1 MNLKHPHITI
11 VGGGMTGLSAA
22 FYLAKAI
29 QAERLPIRVT
39 LVEAS
44 DRLGGKVRTEHRGGF
59 IIEQGPDSLLAR
71 KKAAPQLIADLGL
84 EHETIRNQT
93 GQSYILHQN
102 RLFPIPEGAVMG
114 IPTKLTPF
122 ATTSLISPLGK
133 MRALIGD
140 LLLPRS
146 PSQADQSAGHFF
158 RRRLGDEIVE
168 RLIEPLLSGIYAGNI
183 DQLSLMATFPQ
194 FYHQE
199 QKYRSLMIGM
209 KKAALQTKKGEKG
222 ESQGAFLTLKRGLHA
237 LIEAIVDHLPP
248 SSIHLNKAL
257 NRIEKAENGY
267 TLYFQDGSSIA
278 TDAVILAVPH
288 HVTTQVLAHCP
299 FLQIK
304 REVTATS
311 VATVALAF
319 DAKDIHIPYE
329 GTGFV
334 VPRTSKHTITACT
347 WTHKKWPHTT
357 PEGKVLIR
365 CYVGRSGD
373 QTIVDQSDETI
384 VQTVLND
391 LRTVTPIKGNPLF
404 HIVTRWREGMPQYAV
419 GHKAWLKHVY
429 EQFDKHL
436 PGIRLAGAS
445 YEGIGLPDCI
455 EQGKKAAFETLDH
468 IKTRLL

>member
-22 FYLAKAI
+22 FYLAKTI
-29 QAERLPIRVT
+29 QAERLPIRFT

-44 DRLGGKVRTEHRGGF
+44 GRLGGKVRTEHRDGF

-71 KKAAPQLIADLGL
+71 KKAGPQLIAELGL
-84 EHETIRNQT
+84 EHETVRNQT
-93 GQSYILHQN
+93 GQSYILHHN

-114 IPTKLTPF
+114 IPTRLTPF
-122 ATTSLISPLGK
+122 AATPVISPLGK
-133 MRALIGD
+133 MRALLGD

-146 PSQADQSAGHFF
+146 PQHADQSVGHFF
-158 RRRLGDEIVE
+158 RRRLGNEIVE

-209 KKAALQTKKGEKG
+209 KKTAPQTKKGEA
-222 ESQGAFLTLKRGLHA
+222 QGAFLTLKRGLSS
-237 LIEAIVDHLPP
+237 LVEAITDHLSPAA
-248 SSIHLNKAL
+248 IRLNTAL
-257 NRIEKAENGY
+257 TRIEKAESGY
-267 TLYFQDGSSIA
+267 TLYFRDGNSIA

-288 HVTTQVLAHCP
+288 DVTTHVLAHYP
-299 FLQIK
+299 FLHLN
-304 REVTATS
+304 RDVTATS

-334 VPRTSKHTITACT
+334 VTRTSKHTITACT

-365 CYVGRSGD
+365 SYVGRAGD

-384 VQTVLND
+384 VQTVLHD
-391 LRTVTPIKGNPLF
+391 LQAVTPIKGNPLF
-404 HIVTRWREGMPQYAV
+404 YIVTRWREGMPQYVV
-419 GHKAWLKHVY
+419 GHKEWLKQVHD
-429 EQFDKHL
+429 QLDKHL

-445 YEGIGLPDCI
+445 YEGVGLPDCI
-455 EQGKKAAFETLDH
+455 EQGKKAAMQTIDH

>member
-1 MNLKHPHITI
+1 MNHKQPHVTI

-22 FYLAKAI
+22 FYLAKTI
-29 QAERLPIRVT
+29 QAERLPIRFT

-44 DRLGGKVRTEHRGGF
+44 ERLGGKVRTERWDGF
-59 IIEQGPDSLLAR
+59 IIERGPDSLLAR

-84 EHETIRNQT
+84 KHETVRNQT
-93 GQSYILHQN
+93 GQSYILHHN
-102 RLFPIPEGAVMG
+102 RLYPIPEGAVMG

-122 ATTSLISPLGK
+122 ATTTLISPLGK
-133 MRALIGD
+133 MRALLGD

-146 PSQADQSAGHFF
+146 PQQADQSVGHFF
-158 RRRLGDEIVE
+158 RRRLGNEIVE

-209 KKAALQTKKGEKG
+209 KKAVPQTKKGEPQ
-222 ESQGAFLTLKRGLHA
+222 QGAFLTFKRGLYS
-237 LIEAIVDHLPP
+237 LVEAIMDHLPP
-248 SSIHLNKAL
+248 DTIRLNAAL
-257 NRIEKAENGY
+257 SRIEKAESGY
-267 TLYFQDGSSIA
+267 ALYFRDGSSIA

-288 HVTTQVLAHCP
+288 DVTTKVLAHYP
-299 FLQIK
+299 FS
-304 REVTATS
+304 RMTRGVPATS

-319 DAKDIHIPYE
+319 DADDIHIPYE

-334 VPRTSKHTITACT
+334 VTRTSKQTITACT

-365 CYVGRSGD
+365 SYVGRAGD
-373 QTIVDQSDETI
+373 QTIVEQSDETI

-391 LRTVTPIKGNPLF
+391 LQAVTPTKGSPLF
-404 HIVTRWREGMPQYAV
+404 HVVTRWCEGMPQYVV
-419 GHKAWLKHVY
+419 GHKEWLKHVQ
-429 EQFDKHL
+429 EQLVKHL

-455 EQGKKAAFETLDH
+455 EQGKKAAIQTIDD

>member
-11 VGGGMTGLSAA
+11 VGGGITGLSAA
-22 FYLAKAI
+22 FYLAKTI
-29 QAERLPIRVT
+29 QEERLPIRFT

-44 DRLGGKVRTEHRGGF
+44 DRLGGKVHTEQRDGF

-71 KKAAPQLIADLGL
+71 KKAAPQLITDLGL
-84 EHETIRNQT
+84 EHETVRNQT
-93 GQSYILHQN
+93 GQSYILHHN

-133 MRALIGD
+133 MRALLGD

-146 PSQADQSAGHFF
+146 PKQADQSAGHFF
-158 RRRLGDEIVE
+158 RRRLGNEIVE

-209 KKAALQTKKGEKG
+209 KKAAPHTKKG

-237 LIEAIVDHLPP
+237 LVEAIVDHLPP
-248 SSIHLNKAL
+248 SIIHLNKAL
-257 NRIEKAENGY
+257 NRIEKAESGY

-288 HVTTQVLAHCP
+288 NVTTQVLAHYP

-347 WTHKKWPHTT
+347 WTHKKWPHTA

-365 CYVGRSGD
+365 SYVGRASD
-373 QTIVDQSDETI
+373 HAIVDRSDETI

-391 LRTVTPIKGNPLF
+391 LQAVTPIKGSPLF
-404 HIVTRWREGMPQYAV
+404 HVVTRWREGMPQYAV
-419 GHKAWLKHVY
+419 GHKEWLKHVN
-429 EQFDKHL
+429 EQLDKHL

-455 EQGKKAAFETLDH
+455 EQGKKAAMQTIEE
-468 IKTRLL
+468 IKTHL